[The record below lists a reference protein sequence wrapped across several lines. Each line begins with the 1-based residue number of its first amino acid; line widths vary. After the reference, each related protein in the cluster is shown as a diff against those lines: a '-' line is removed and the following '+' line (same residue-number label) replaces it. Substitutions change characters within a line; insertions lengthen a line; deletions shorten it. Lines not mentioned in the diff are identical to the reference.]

1 VQRLEFQLGELL
13 TNLRRNGILTLAAVM
28 TVVSSLSILALFYLL
43 HCNLSRLLDDET
55 RKAQISAFLDKGLQ
69 EAEQNELRSKIAAIA
84 GVEDV
89 EFVSSQAAM
98 ERMLR
103 DMALSP
109 DDEKLLGGESRLPAK
124 FAVRPADP
132 AAIEAIAEQLKALP
146 GVEEVLFQRDVVA
159 PLNELRV
166 RARQFG
172 WAALLVLG
180 LATCGII
187 SNAIRLTLYARRRE
201 IRIMQLVGATDGF
214 VRTPFVMEGVF
225 HGLVGGLLALG
236 VTSALYDQVRDLN
249 EKINPWLKTVTLSEL
264 MPAFA
269 VGLVV
274 LGVAFGMGSSLI
286 SIRRFLREA

>member
-1 VQRLEFQLGELL
+1 MQRLEFQLSELL

-28 TVVSSLSILALFYLL
+28 TVVSSLSILALCYLL
-43 HCNLSRLLDDET
+43 HCNLSQILDDQT
-55 RKAQISAFLDKGLQ
+55 RKAQISAFLAKDLKDADQNQLR
-69 EAEQNELRSKIAAIA
+69 EQIAAIA
-84 GVEDV
+84 GVESV
-89 EFVSSQAAM
+89 EFVSSQAALERM
-98 ERMLR
+98 ERVMELG
-103 DMALSP
+103 P
-109 DDEKLLGGESRLPAK
+109 DERALLGGESRLPAK
-124 FAVRPADP
+124 FAIRPADP
-132 AAIEAIAEQLKALP
+132 AAIGGIAEQLEQLP
-146 GVEEVLFQRDVVA
+146 GVQEVRYQQNIVA

-172 WAALLVLG
+172 WIALLMLG

-214 VRTPFVMEGVF
+214 VRAPFVLEGVF

-236 VTSALYDQVRDLN
+236 VTAALYDQVREVN
-249 EKINPWLKTVTLSEL
+249 EKINPWLKTVTLGEL
-264 MPAFA
+264 MPAFG
-269 VGLVV
+269 VGLVL

>member
-1 VQRLEFQLGELL
+1 LNEADQNRL
-13 TNLRRNGILTLAAVM
+13 R
-28 TVVSSLSILALFYLL
+28 
-43 HCNLSRLLDDET
+43 D
-55 RKAQISAFLDKGLQ
+55 QIAG
-69 EAEQNELRSKIAAIA
+69 IA
-84 GVEDV
+84 GVESV
-89 EFVSSQAAM
+89 EFVSSQAALERM
-98 ERMLR
+98 ERVMELG
-103 DMALSP
+103 P
-109 DDEKLLGGESRLPAK
+109 DERALLGGESRLPAK
-124 FAVRPADP
+124 FAVQPADP
-132 AAIEAIAEQLKALP
+132 AAIGAIAEQLEQLP
-146 GVEEVLFQRDVVA
+146 GVQEVRYQENIVA

-172 WAALLVLG
+172 WTALLVLS

-236 VTSALYDQVRDLN
+236 VTAALYDQVREVN
-249 EKINPWLKTVTLSEL
+249 EKINPWLKTVTLGEL
-264 MPAFA
+264 MPEFA
-269 VGLVV
+269 LGLVF